1 MPVIN
6 IDLWEGRT
14 RAQKK
19 EIIEGITAVFV
30 KQGVPPQ
37 AVTIIL
43 HDIKK
48 ENWGTAGKC
57 ADEA

>member
-1 MPVIN
+1 MPVIDIN
-6 IDLWEGRT
+6 LWEGRT

-37 AVTIIL
+37 AVTIIF
-43 HDIKK
+43 HEIKK
-48 ENWGTAGKC
+48 ENWGTAGKS

>member
-1 MPVIN
+1 MPVI
-6 IDLWEGRT
+6 DVYMWEGRSK
-14 RAQKK
+14 AQKK
-19 EIIEGITAVFV
+19 EILEEITGVFV

-48 ENWGTAGKC
+48 ENWGTAGKS